1 MMSDVVEENVDYE
14 LVEETSDR
22 NQRSEVSYVYRVVTT
37 NPEWP
42 EISAALQSGQSVY
55 EIPAIV
61 RSVFEAR
68 LRIYLTNLSSEL
80 NSDSVKVRQI
90 THVIEYL
97 KRGFPHAHILVV
109 CEVLQRLD
117 LLEAQPGSANS
128 EANKQFDEF
137 ISSRKTS
144 SMSAT
149 WVAPGV
155 FERLT
160 LKCN

>member
-117 LLEAQPGSANS
+117 LLEAPGSANS
-128 EANKQFDEF
+128 EAKKQFDEYL
-137 ISSRKTS
+137 SCRKLS
-144 SMSAT
+144 SMGAT
-149 WVAPGV
+149 WVAPV
-155 FERLT
+155 CVWASDLEM
-160 LKCN
+160 